1 MSEVLEFSPRLLKA
15 WTAAILVFILA
26 PLLVVV
32 LLSVTTFDYIHLPT
46 EGVTLKWFRA
56 ALTNEVFIDA
66 AVHSLVLAVVAS
78 LVALIVGTGLALAA
92 VRYRFPGRGVI
103 ATLGLAPLFVP
114 MVMIALALL
123 LAANAVG
130 VRDAW
135 ARLLIGHSILTLPYV
150 VRTMTASL
158 TGFDM
163 NQELAARNL
172 GASPL
177 KAFALVTLPQLG
189 PGLMAG
195 GVFAFIISLDNVAVS
210 IFLAGAD
217 VTTLP
222 VQLFAYASYKSDPMV
237 AAVSVLIIVFSLAI
251 VALAEKFFG
260 IQSLLRG

>member
-1 MSEVLEFSPRLLKA
+1 MTDITQFAPRLLKA
-15 WTAAILVFILA
+15 WTVAVLVFILA
-26 PLLVVV
+26 PLVVV
-32 LLSVTTFDYIHLPT
+32 SLISVTTFDYIHLPT
-46 EGVTLKWFRA
+46 QGVTLKWFKA
-56 ALTNEVFIDA
+56 ALNSQVFIDA
-66 AVHSLVLAVVAS
+66 AVHSFVLAMLSS
-78 LVALIVGTGLALAA
+78 LVALVIGTGLALAT
-92 VRYRFPGRGVI
+92 VRYRFPGRSAI

-123 LAANAVG
+123 LTANG
-130 VRDAW
+130 MGMRDAW
-135 ARLLIGHSILTLPYV
+135 TRLLVGHSILTLPYV

-158 TGFDM
+158 TGFDL

-177 KAFALVTLPQLG
+177 SAFVRVTLPQLG

-251 VALAEKFFG
+251 VAIAEKLFG
-260 IQSLLRG
+260 IQKLLRG